1 MMANTSRNGPRRQ
14 RGVVMIIA
22 VLMLLA
28 VSLLVISSSNV
39 VQANLKI
46 VQNMENREQARE
58 SALAAIEEAISSTR
72 FAESPDAVFDATRI
86 CDGDNNRRCYDYN
99 GDGRTDVRVQVAEPT
114 CTVVIPTPNSDLD
127 VFGSAAE
134 ASCYLPPAI
143 YSMCGYSVWN
153 FEATATDEMT
163 GAEVVVRQGVSIL
176 TSLNKV
182 DTQCP
187 I

>member
-1 MMANTSRNGPRRQ
+1 MKSVASQMGMRRQ

-22 VLMLLA
+22 VIMLVA
-28 VSLLVISSSNV
+28 ISLLVISTSNL

-58 SALAAIEEAISSTR
+58 SALAAIEEAISSDR
-72 FAESPDAVFDATRI
+72 FTDSPNSMFAVSCEVA
-86 CDGDNNRRCYDYN
+86 NQLCYDFN
-99 GDGRTDVRVQVAEPT
+99 GDGDIDVRVQMAEPT
-114 CTVVIPTPNSDLD
+114 CTIVIPTPNSELD

-134 ASCYLPPAI
+134 ASCYLPPAV
-143 YSMCGYSVWN
+143 YSMCGYSVWD
-153 FEATATDEMT
+153 FEATATDEVT
-163 GAEVVVRQGVSIL
+163 GAEVVVRQGVSVL

-182 DTQCP
+182 ETACP

>member
-1 MMANTSRNGPRRQ
+1 MMANTSRTGPGRQ

-28 VSLLVISSSNV
+28 VSLLVISSSNL

-58 SALAAIEEAISSTR
+58 SALAAIEEAISSDR
-72 FAESPDAVFDATRI
+72 FVNSPESVFATGRA

-99 GDGRTDVRVQVAEPT
+99 GDGRIDVRVQVAEPT
-114 CTVVIPTPNSDLD
+114 CAVVEPTPNSDLD
-127 VFGSAAE
+127 VFGSAAQ

-143 YSMCGYSVWN
+143 YSMCGYAVWD

-163 GAEVVVRQGVSIL
+163 GAEVVVRQGVRIL